1 MSEEERNFL
10 EIVDLK
16 KGFGSGDTRQ
26 EVLCGMNFSVAKGE
40 FCVLLGPSGSGKSTL
55 LNVISGLERPESGE
69 ILYDKND
76 ITAFSDSRLT
86 EFRKKNIG
94 FIFQQYYL
102 LPNMDVAKNVK
113 MGADLVANKEYRT
126 IIEAVGLGN
135 KLHKYPSELSGG
147 EQQRVSVARALAK
160 KPKVLFLDEPTG
172 ALDEQTGRQVLD
184 YISKLQNEYGFTIV
198 MVTHNLNIAE
208 MAKTVIKMNSGCI
221 SEIYTN
227 DTQKTAYEIGW

>member
-1 MSEEERNFL
+1 MIEVKELTKFYGDGENRFQ
-10 EIVDLK
+10 VLK
-16 KGFGSGDTRQ
+16 NISLKIADGDFA
-26 EVLCGMNFSVAKGE
+26 VI
-40 FCVLLGPSGSGKSTL
+40 LGASGSGKSTL

-126 IIEAVGLGN
+126 IIEAVGLGT

>member
-1 MSEEERNFL
+1 MIEVKELVKFY
-10 EIVDLK
+10 
-16 KGFGSGDTRQ
+16 GSGESRFQ
-26 EVLCGMNFSVAKGE
+26 VLKNISLKIEEGDFV
-40 FCVLLGPSGSGKSTL
+40 VILGASGSGKSTL
-55 LNVISGLERPESGE
+55 LNVISGLEHPESGE
-69 ILYDKND
+69 IIYD
-76 ITAFSDSRLT
+76 ITALSDSRLT

-113 MGADLVANKEYRT
+113 MGADLAANSDYRT
-126 IIEAVGLGN
+126 IIDAVGLGN

-160 KPKVLFLDEPTG
+160 KPKFLFLDEPTG

-184 YISKLQNEYGFTIV
+184 YISKLQNQYGFTIIC
-198 MVTHNLNIAE
+198 VTHNLNIAE
-208 MAKTVIKMNSGCI
+208 MAKTVIKMNSGRI

-227 DTQKTAYEIGW
+227 AEQKNAYEIGW